1 MKVKFLI
8 YAQNFLLTSFKLGK
22 MLLDG
27 NNFHNLRWSSFEEDA
42 LVFLN
47 NASLFEIRQTP
58 RNQNSQNKISELQ
71 IKFLQLFQSQRGESD
86 LLEAAASGSS
96 GNQTKSSESKHLVPV
111 DEDDAQGRIA
121 DGEACSDD
129 EEEQDEATNKKERVD
144 IVFNCPFCEK
154 IYQKLKSL
162 QKHIRLHHKEEK
174 QINLKEYQDINDEK
188 IPCLLKSSKNKNE
201 QCLKKFDKHQMG
213 RHVLG
218 KKHNVEKPDK
228 KMIFKHFKTDDGGQ
242 TYSVVWGFRNKEEE
256 LVAEQINDEIEP
268 EPTKEI
274 EPPVV
279 EPATKKY
286 KGKWWLEN

>member
-96 GNQTKSSESKHLVPV
+96 GN
-111 DEDDAQGRIA
+111 
-121 DGEACSDD
+121 
-129 EEEQDEATNKKERVD
+129 
-144 IVFNCPFCEK
+144 
-154 IYQKLKSL
+154 
-162 QKHIRLHHKEEK
+162 
-174 QINLKEYQDINDEK
+174 
-188 IPCLLKSSKNKNE
+188 
-201 QCLKKFDKHQMG
+201 
-213 RHVLG
+213 
-218 KKHNVEKPDK
+218 
-228 KMIFKHFKTDDGGQ
+228 
-242 TYSVVWGFRNKEEE
+242 
-256 LVAEQINDEIEP
+256 
-268 EPTKEI
+268 
-274 EPPVV
+274 
-279 EPATKKY
+279 
-286 KGKWWLEN
+286 